1 MNWKSVSTVA
11 WWEFIQKVKTKTF
24 ILSMLLSPVLMV
36 VFSVL
41 PFLLTTLSVE
51 KPKNILILDQQQQIG
66 SLVKPKIDSIT
77 YSGGEKKFSATIKI
91 IDSDKPINIT
101 SYQQAILQDEYVGM
115 IVIPKDI
122 YSKKT
127 LSYHSQH
134 VSNVRELEE
143 LTNIFSAVIQ
153 DSLLKFYGVKD
164 SEYKEINKEIDLTT
178 VKVQKDGSSES
189 GSFLVEFASMYG
201 TVFIILIMV
210 SFSGQQLVRSLLD
223 EKTNRIIEILLSSV
237 TPLELMT
244 GKLLG
249 LGGLGILQAG
259 FWLLFAW
266 LGATFSQVE
275 VSVFSSIHLI
285 FMYAMLGY
293 FLFASIMIGLGSLAT
308 TEQEA
313 QTMTGYVMMLTTLP
327 FILLFVIIENPSG
340 TITTICSYIPFLTPA
355 VMSARISLLM
365 PHWSEIVI
373 SVLVLILS
381 IFASLWV
388 SAKLFTVGMLT
399 YGKRISFK
407 QARTIIISKSDQS
420 T

>member
-11 WWEFIQKVKTKTF
+11 WWEFIQKVKTKAF
-24 ILSMLLSPVLMV
+24 ILSMLLSPVMMG

-41 PFLLTTLSVE
+41 PFLLTTVSVE
-51 KPKNILILDQQQQIG
+51 EPKKILILDQQQKIG
-66 SLVKPKIDSIT
+66 ALVQPSIDSIT
-77 YSGGEKKFSATIKI
+77 YSGGEKKFSVTVKI
-91 IDSDKPINIT
+91 IDSEQTINIA
-101 SYQQAILQDEYVGM
+101 SYQQAILREEYVGM

-122 YSKKT
+122 YTKKT
-127 LSYHSQH
+127 LAYHSQH

-143 LTNIFSAVIQ
+143 ITNIFTTVIQ

-164 SEYKEINKEIDLTT
+164 AEFKEINKEIDLTT
-178 VKVQKDGSSES
+178 IKVQKDGSSES

-201 TVFIILIMV
+201 TVFIILLMV

-249 LGGLGILQAG
+249 LGGLGILQAS

-308 TEQEA
+308 NEQEA
-313 QTMTGYVMMLTTLP
+313 QTMTGYVMMLASLP

-340 TITTICSYIPFLTPA
+340 TITTVCSYIPFLTPA
-355 VMSARISLLM
+355 IMSARISLLM
-365 PHWSEIVI
+365 PHWSEIVL
-373 SVLVLILS
+373 SVLLLIAS
-381 IFASLWV
+381 IGLSLWA

-407 QARTIIISKSDQS
+407 QARTIIISKEDQS

>member
-1 MNWKSVSTVA
+1 
-11 WWEFIQKVKTKTF
+11 
-24 ILSMLLSPVLMV
+24 
-36 VFSVL
+36 
-41 PFLLTTLSVE
+41 
-51 KPKNILILDQQQQIG
+51 
-66 SLVKPKIDSIT
+66 
-77 YSGGEKKFSATIKI
+77 
-91 IDSDKPINIT
+91 
-101 SYQQAILQDEYVGM
+101 
-115 IVIPKDI
+115 
-122 YSKKT
+122 
-127 LSYHSQH
+127 
-134 VSNVRELEE
+134 LEE
-143 LTNIFSAVIQ
+143 ITNIFTSVIQ

-164 SEYKEINKEIDLTT
+164 AEFKEINKEIDLTT
-178 VKVQKDGSSES
+178 IKVQKDGSSES

-201 TVFIILIMV
+201 TVFIILLMV

-249 LGGLGILQAG
+249 LGGLGILQAS

-308 TEQEA
+308 NEQEA
-313 QTMTGYVMMLTTLP
+313 QTMTGYVMMLASLP

-340 TITTICSYIPFLTPA
+340 TITTVCSYIPFLTPA
-355 VMSARISLLM
+355 IMSARISLLM
-365 PHWSEIVI
+365 PHWSEIVL
-373 SVLVLILS
+373 SVLLLIAS
-381 IFASLWV
+381 IGLSLWA

-407 QARTIIISKSDQS
+407 QARTIIISKEDQS